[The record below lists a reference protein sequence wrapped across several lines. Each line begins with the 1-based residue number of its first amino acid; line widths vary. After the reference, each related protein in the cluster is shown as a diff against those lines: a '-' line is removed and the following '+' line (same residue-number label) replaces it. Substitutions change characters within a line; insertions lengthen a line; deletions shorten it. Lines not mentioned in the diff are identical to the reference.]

1 MDAAHE
7 DLCHGGSGD
16 NATRSCKNG
25 AARPHLTALVLARG
39 GSKGIPGKN
48 IKVLAGVPL
57 IGWVLRAAVDSG
69 LFDSVWVST
78 DDERIMKVAER
89 FGAKVHHRSP
99 EVSKDTTSSFD
110 TIVEF
115 LQHHPEIDIIGNI
128 QGTSP
133 CLHPKHLKDV
143 IRMFLEEG
151 YESVFSVV
159 RRHQFRWEELS
170 DKVKVTKPLNFNPAK
185 RPRRQDW
192 PGELCENGSFYFATT
207 DLIKRGFIQDGKLS
221 YYEMEPEY
229 SVDIDVDID
238 WPIAEQRVLKYGYLG
253 EHAVKNVKL
262 LVCNVDGCLISSKF
276 SGSEND
282 NEKTNDDEKRDASG
296 ISLLKGKGIKVMF
309 ISDRK
314 FTGEEDPAAKVD
326 CQTEVIVS
334 DKHHFV
340 LKKMKALGASW
351 NEVAYIGCVLSDVEC
366 LKKAGVS
373 GVPSDSCPDVKV
385 ASTFI
390 CKSDGGHGAIGEF
403 AERICLLLNRITSG
417 TAVPH

>member
-1 MDAAHE
+1 MEPASKYRAQ
-7 DLCHGGSGD
+7 GVSGD
-16 NATRSCKNG
+16 NIVRTTKDG
-25 AARPHLTALVLARG
+25 VVKPHLTALVLARG

-57 IGWVLRAAVDSG
+57 IGWVLRAAIDSR

-78 DDERIMKVAER
+78 DDEKIMKVAER
-89 FGAKVHHRSP
+89 FGARVHRRSP

-115 LQHHPEIDIIGNI
+115 LKYHPEIDVIGNI

-170 DKVKVTKPLNFNPAK
+170 DKVTVTRPLNFNPAK

-253 EHAVKNVKL
+253 EDAVNHVAL
-262 LVCNVDGCLISSKF
+262 LVCNIDGCLIPNRVPPSA
-276 SGSEND
+276 N
-282 NEKTNDDEKRDASG
+282 KTETTDDCEGDAAA
-296 ISLLKGKGIKVMF
+296 ISLLKEKGIKVMF
-309 ISDRK
+309 ISERSISGK
-314 FTGEEDPAAKVD
+314 TNPLSEFD
-326 CQTEVIVS
+326 CKMEVNVK
-334 DKHHFV
+334 DKKTTV
-340 LKKMKALGASW
+340 EKEMKALQASW
-351 NEVAYIGCVLSDVEC
+351 NEVAYMGSEPSDVEC
-366 LKKAGVS
+366 LKKAGIS
-373 GVPSDSCPDVKV
+373 GVPNDCSEEAQV

-390 CKSDGGHGAIGEF
+390 CKSNGGPGALREFTDRIG
-403 AERICLLLNRITSG
+403 LLLSRV
-417 TAVPH
+417 TAEADQC

>member
-1 MDAAHE
+1 MEPASKYLAK
-7 DLCHGGSGD
+7 GVSGESIV
-16 NATRSCKNG
+16 RSTKDG
-25 AARPHLTALVLARG
+25 VVKPHLTALVLARG

-57 IGWVLRAAVDSG
+57 IGWVLRAAIDSR

-89 FGAKVHHRSP
+89 FGARVHRRSP

-115 LQHHPEIDIIGNI
+115 LKYHPEIDIIGNI

-170 DKVKVTKPLNFNPAK
+170 DKVTVTRPLNFNPAK

-207 DLIKRGFIQDGKLS
+207 DLIKKGFIQDGKLS

-253 EHAVKNVKL
+253 EDAVQNVKL
-262 LVCNVDGCLISSKF
+262 LVCNIDGCLTSSQVTPSANKN
-276 SGSEND
+276 EN
-282 NEKTNDDEKRDASG
+282 TTDDCEWDAAG
-296 ISLLKGKGIKVMF
+296 ISLLKEKGIKVMF
-309 ISDRK
+309 ISGRSFSGEASSLTEFDCKMEVNVTDKQAAVEKEMK
-314 FTGEEDPAAKVD
+314 FL
-326 CQTEVIVS
+326 Q
-334 DKHHFV
+334 
-340 LKKMKALGASW
+340 ASW
-351 NEVAYIGCVLSDVEC
+351 NEVAYMGSEQSDEEC
-366 LKKAGVS
+366 LKKAAIS
-373 GVPSDSCPDVKV
+373 GVPNDCSQEVQV

-390 CKSDGGHGAIGEF
+390 CKNNGGHGAFREF
-403 AERICLLLNRITSG
+403 TERLGLLLSRV
-417 TAVPH
+417 AAKADHC